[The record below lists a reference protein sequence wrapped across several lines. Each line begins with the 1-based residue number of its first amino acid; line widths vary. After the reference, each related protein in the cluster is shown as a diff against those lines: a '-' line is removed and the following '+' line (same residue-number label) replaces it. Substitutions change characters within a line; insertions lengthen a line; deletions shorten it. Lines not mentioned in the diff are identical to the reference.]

1 MSDSQG
7 GFPPLT
13 TREKQ
18 CLSYLA
24 LGLRLQELA
33 DRIGIS
39 TKTAE
44 KQIASAK
51 KKLGANTREQAVA
64 IAISNKLIES

>member
-7 GFPPLT
+7 GYPPLT

-18 CLSYLA
+18 CLTGLA

-33 DRIGIS
+33 DKLGIS
-39 TKTAE
+39 KKTVE

-51 KKLGANTREQAVA
+51 KKVGANTREQAVA
-64 IAISNKLIES
+64 IAINHKLIQS